1 MIFGLQVIFMIPI
14 FHQLAACVKYAHVD
28 QVPFTLVTQSTRQV
42 NDAYN
47 YQLQSVGAF
56 FFSSYVCE
64 HFVHTHSGLP
74 TCLWMRHVKEVWSL
88 ETAARV
94 SITSVGK
101 TLSAALSA
109 ISATFAN
116 HKPNTGAHHY
126 GLETETVVAV
136 RSNLFIDT

>member
-1 MIFGLQVIFMIPI
+1 M
-14 FHQLAACVKYAHVD
+14 
-28 QVPFTLVTQSTRQV
+28 
-42 NDAYN
+42 
-47 YQLQSVGAF
+47 
-56 FFSSYVCE
+56 
-64 HFVHTHSGLP
+64 
-74 TCLWMRHVKEVWSL
+74 KEVWSL

-116 HKPNTGAHHY
+116 HKPNTGTHHY